1 MARLNR
7 ILAYIWLI
15 GAITMLT
22 LYWLQPTSV
31 SDGQPTIT
39 SQTDPIR
46 EITDTVKANAGLRT
60 NRAAVG
66 LIMQREGL
74 ELETYEGFG
83 GQLHIGYGHSANVR
97 PGMAITVTE
106 AESLLRDDL
115 VIIEQEIQKRLQVPV
130 NENEFSAMVLLAY
143 NIGTGAF
150 GGSSV
155 LTELNNGDRAAAANA
170 FLLWNKIQRGG
181 VLEENSNLTK
191 HREEERELFL
201 S

>member
-46 EITDTVKANAGLRT
+46 EIAETVKANAGLRT
-60 NRAAVG
+60 NQAAVG
-66 LIMQREGL
+66 LIMKREGL

-97 PGMAITVTE
+97 PGMTITAAE

-155 LTELNNGDRAAAANA
+155 LTELNSGDRAAAANA

-181 VLEENSNLTK
+181 ALEENANLTK